1 MSAEPI
7 KIAILQRNASDQ
19 LHIALDHYAGR
30 NLVDLRIYS
39 PWSGTLGPTKKGVT
53 VTPAMLDDLIAALTE
68 AKAQAVTLGWISA

>member
-7 KIAILQRNASDQ
+7 KVAILQRNASDQ
-19 LHIALDHYAGR
+19 LHIALDHYLGR
-30 NLVDLRIYS
+30 NLVDVRIFS

-68 AKAQAVTLGWISA
+68 AKAQAAARGWL